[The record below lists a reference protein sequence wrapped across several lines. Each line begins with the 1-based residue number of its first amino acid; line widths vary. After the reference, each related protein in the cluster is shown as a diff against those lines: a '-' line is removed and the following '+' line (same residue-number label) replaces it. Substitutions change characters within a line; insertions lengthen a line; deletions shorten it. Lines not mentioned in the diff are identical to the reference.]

1 MVDVIRKYHAPP
13 KGRKDITLTNKDYN
27 KITPLKEGIQYLR
40 EKIKKST
47 TEESND
53 TQLKY
58 ELNNEARVLIK
69 QRQSMTSR
77 VVVGTRV
84 RYIRFADD

>member
-1 MVDVIRKYHAPP
+1 M
-13 KGRKDITLTNKDYN
+13 
-27 KITPLKEGIQYLR
+27 Q
-40 EKIKKST
+40 KST

-53 TQLKY
+53 SQLKY
-58 ELNNEARVLIK
+58 ELNNETRILIK